1 MNRKT
6 IGIISIAVA
15 VLLCLCSCALPGKTP
30 ATDGKDTDTEY
41 SMNYMVLVNR
51 DNPLP
56 DGWEDALQC
65 EYFDNAVGD
74 TVAVEKTAYAE
85 YLKMKEELEKEGI
98 YVDLDSAYRSVKV
111 QQETWDQFMEKYGEE
126 YTVSHVAV
134 PGYSEH
140 HTGLALDLF
149 LIVDGQIM
157 YENEDL
163 EKYPEIWAK
172 IHELAPDYGFIL
184 RYPEGKEDIT
194 GYSYEP
200 WHLRYVGADL
210 AKVITE
216 EGLTLEEYIEQ
227 RN

>member
-1 MNRKT
+1 MNRK
-6 IGIISIAVA
+6 ILSVISICAA
-15 VLLCLCSCALPGKTP
+15 LLLCLCSCAMPGRTP
-30 ATDGKDTDTEY
+30 KEQGDDY
-41 SMNYMVLVNR
+41 SMDYLVLVNR

-65 EYFDNAVGD
+65 EYFDNLVGD

-85 YLKMKEELEKEGI
+85 YLKMKEDLEKEGI
-98 YVDLDSAYRSVKV
+98 FVDLDSAYRSVKV
-111 QQETWDQFMEKYGEE
+111 QQETWDLFMEKYGEE

-149 LIVDGQIM
+149 LIVGGQIM

-163 EKYPEIWAK
+163 EKYPEIWEK
-172 IHELAPDYGFIL
+172 IHEMAPLYGFIL
-184 RYPEGKEDIT
+184 RYPPGKEDIT

-200 WHLRYVGADL
+200 WHLRYVGTET
-210 AKVITE
+210 AKTITD
-216 EGLTLEEYIEQ
+216 EGLTLEEYMEKTPE
-227 RN
+227 R